1 MYCPVC
7 GVESTQGLNYCKRC
21 GANLTIALQTTEPAV
36 GGGLKGSHFAFAL
49 ASLSLGTAV
58 VALGGLGL
66 VLSYV
71 EDMSRQGTAGILP
84 KLILLL
90 GLPMVFAISVLLV
103 WQISRLIG
111 MPRQSIGAS
120 PPPPRPAVSTYT
132 PVPVQ
137 IAAPLADSAASVTEH
152 TTRTFD
158 PHRVKRAAKD
168 E

>member
-7 GVESTQGLNYCKRC
+7 GIESTQGLNYCKRC
-21 GANLTIALQTTEPAV
+21 GANLTVALQTTGQQAAS
-36 GGGLKGSHFAFAL
+36 GLKGSSFAIAV

-71 EDMSRQGTAGILP
+71 EDMARSGNSGVLP

-90 GLPMVFAISVLLV
+90 GLPMVFATSVLLV
-103 WQISRLIG
+103 WQISRLIS
-111 MPRQSIGAS
+111 MPRQSFGTLS
-120 PPPPRPAVSTYT
+120 PPSRPQVSTYA
-132 PVPVQ
+132 PVQ
-137 IAAPLADSAASVTEH
+137 IAAPPADSAASVTEH

-158 PHRVKRAAKD
+158 PRRVKIAADD

>member
-21 GANLTIALQTTEPAV
+21 GANLTVALQTAEPPV

-58 VALGGLGL
+58 VALGGLGI
-66 VLSYV
+66 VLGFVQDLSHQPTSG
-71 EDMSRQGTAGILP
+71 DLP

-90 GLPMVFAISVLLV
+90 GLPMVCAISLLLV
-103 WQISRLIG
+103 WQISRLIA
-111 MPRQSIGAS
+111 MPRQSTGALS
-120 PPPPRPAVSTYT
+120 APPRPVVSTYT
-132 PVPVQ
+132 PAPVQ

-158 PHRVKRAAKD
+158 PHRVKRAAED

>member
-21 GANLTIALQTTEPAV
+21 GANLTIALQTTEPL
-36 GGGLKGSHFAFAL
+36 GRGLKGSHFALAL

-66 VLSYV
+66 VLSFV
-71 EDMSRQGTAGILP
+71 EDMSRQPTSGVLP
-84 KLILLL
+84 KLILVL
-90 GLPMVFAISVLLV
+90 GLPMVFALSVLLV

-111 MPRQSIGAS
+111 VPRQSAAALS
-120 PPPPRPAVSTYT
+120 QPQRPVVSTY
-132 PVPVQ
+132 PPVQ
-137 IAAPLADSAASVTEH
+137 IASPLADSAGSVTEH

-158 PHRVKRAAKD
+158 PSRVKRPAAD